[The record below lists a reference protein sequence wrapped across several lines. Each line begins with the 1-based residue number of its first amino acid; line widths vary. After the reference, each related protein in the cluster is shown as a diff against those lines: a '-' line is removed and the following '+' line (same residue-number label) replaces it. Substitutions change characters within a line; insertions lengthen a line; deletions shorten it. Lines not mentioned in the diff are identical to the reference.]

1 MCFIFV
7 FRSRKSQHEIFTII
21 ALKAGRQLGSVSA
34 VGPTTRAPVD
44 LCVLHEMNA
53 PNDQ

>member
-34 VGPTTRAPVD
+34 VGPPPVD